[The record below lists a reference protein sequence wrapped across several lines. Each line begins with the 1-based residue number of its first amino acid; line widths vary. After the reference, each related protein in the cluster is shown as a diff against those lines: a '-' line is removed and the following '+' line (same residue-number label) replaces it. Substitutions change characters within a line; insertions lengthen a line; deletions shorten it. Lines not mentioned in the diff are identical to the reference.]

1 MGVAKQVR
9 GSFLIGKSVSHYLI
23 LLYCETLLQVLL
35 DTAKVLLGISFHYT
49 TVALRASGW
58 QNQNCNSK
66 CPNDVNTEWPI
77 PEKNLSFLLYS
88 WIFQTK

>member
-35 DTAKVLLGISFHYT
+35 DTAKVLLGTSFHYT
-49 TVALRASGW
+49 TVALRA
-58 QNQNCNSK
+58 SK